1 MLVSLSL
8 WCVVDNLGNPHNIS
22 KMKAEN
28 RAARGHFSMGNLDW
42 GRQKLAKKLST
53 VLSTKVEDRHW
64 VGIMCVVCDGDTGLH
79 SDALICATAQLAADL
94 LNYTDNIIS
103 RGQCRCWARR
113 GKKLSGTPAGPVP
126 VPFT

>member
-1 MLVSLSL
+1 
-8 WCVVDNLGNPHNIS
+8 
-22 KMKAEN
+22 
-28 RAARGHFSMGNLDW
+28 
-42 GRQKLAKKLST
+42 
-53 VLSTKVEDRHW
+53 
-64 VGIMCVVCDGDTGLH
+64 MCVVCDGDTGLH

-126 VPFT
+126 VPCFIRQIAVVRRSMLYVVMVQLELLCFMEQQRDTGDIIIIPAHIPVHCAGSLGWKLE